1 MNKRDL
7 RVGNLVEIL
16 TANKKINL
24 PTGQF
29 GTIEEIREEKVKIKL
44 RNESSNVVHVFNRK
58 YDTIKPIKLT
68 HDWMLKL
75 GFDEIDNGRY
85 KYWNFDFI
93 FYFYVNG
100 LLESDDLPMFIHYEY
115 VHEIQNLY
123 YDLTGDEF

>member
-1 MNKRDL
+1 MNKIDL

-29 GTIEEIREEKVKIKL
+29 GTIEEIREEKVKIRL
-44 RNESSNVVHVFNRK
+44 RNESSDMVHVFNRK

-75 GFDEIDNGRY
+75 GGRGTV
-85 KYWNFDFI
+85 K
-93 FYFYVNG
+93 
-100 LLESDDLPMFIHYEY
+100 
-115 VHEIQNLY
+115 
-123 YDLTGDEF
+123 